1 MNKRF
6 IALIVII
13 AAVVGFNI
21 YRRMDKVKL
30 DGRYYPKDSKGLNI
44 NANSKDFSTE
54 KLNKFT
60 ELERLSISKVSD
72 GILED
77 FGDFKELS
85 SITFFYAK
93 LNSSAKKLNSYEKLE
108 EVSFFN
114 SNVDLQGVYISE
126 LKNIVFDKCDVK
138 NFSALKECAKL
149 DHIQL
154 SGTTVDSYIVHE
166 NHEYV
171 LKDSSVFADLDTV
184 TNINLEH
191 IVLEDISGILEMDAL
206 KTVVVGIGEVPDET
220 VDKLTSHGIE
230 VWSVAVSTD

>member
-6 IALIVII
+6 ITLIVII

-21 YRRMDKVKL
+21 YRRIDKVKL

-93 LNSSAKKLNSYEKLE
+93 LNSSAKSSIHMRSLKMFRSLILMLTCKESIS
-108 EVSFFN
+108 VS
-114 SNVDLQGVYISE
+114 
-126 LKNIVFDKCDVK
+126 LKI
-138 NFSALKECAKL
+138 
-149 DHIQL
+149 
-154 SGTTVDSYIVHE
+154 
-166 NHEYV
+166 
-171 LKDSSVFADLDTV
+171 
-184 TNINLEH
+184 
-191 IVLEDISGILEMDAL
+191 
-206 KTVVVGIGEVPDET
+206 
-220 VDKLTSHGIE
+220 
-230 VWSVAVSTD
+230 

>member
-6 IALIVII
+6 IALIAII

-21 YRRMDKVKL
+21 YRTIDKVKL
-30 DGRYYPKDSKGLNI
+30 EGRYYPKDSKSLNI
-44 NANSKDFSTE
+44 DAKSKDFSTK

-60 ELERLSISKVSD
+60 ELERLSISKVND
-72 GILED
+72 DILED

-85 SITFFYAK
+85 SLTFFYAK
-93 LNSSAKKLNSYEKLE
+93 LYKAAPKLNSYEKLE

-114 SNVDLQGVYISE
+114 SEVDLQGVYISE
-126 LKNIVFDKCDVK
+126 LKDIVFDKCDVK

-154 SGTTVDSYIVHE
+154 SGTTADGYIVHE
-166 NHEYV
+166 DHEYV

-191 IVLEDISGILEMDAL
+191 IVLEDISGILEMDSL
-206 KTVVVGIGEVPDET
+206 KTVVVGMDEVPDET

-230 VWSVAVSTD
+230 VWSVSTSID